1 VDAPL
6 NGLMIKFPFDS
17 QQQTYGIRNADL
29 HTAVP
34 ARFVQETSLDRLRV
48 YKFQTTRQRSLVRV

>member
-1 VDAPL
+1 MDAPL
-6 NGLMIKFPFDS
+6 TGLTIKFPFDS
-17 QQQTYGIRNADL
+17 QQQTYGIWNADL